1 MRIFQGKNM
10 AQWGKELGITR
21 ECVRQRMDKY
31 GTPFGSRKT
40 IAKNYRVSSAY
51 EPDGVFANQ
60 QELESILEVT
70 K

>member
-1 MRIFQGKNM
+1 
-10 AQWGKELGITR
+10 
-21 ECVRQRMDKY
+21 MDKY

-51 EPDGVFANQ
+51 EPDGYFANQ